1 MTSGEPCSADV
12 IVLSPGEA
20 VELFVARMEEP
31 VRARHA
37 GRPASL
43 VAGML
48 RVVDSWKPLFERVV
62 REGRSVVPLRDDAG
76 FVGVWLKGS
85 KEAHFTLFSSITF
98 TLAPSVMLEG
108 TVREAGFDA
117 LEGSACPQCALPTL
131 RRDPIL
137 SLHRETDVQ
146 GVKAL
151 HDGLN
156 ARAPVFPKFLW
167 SVVRN
172 VPAASQLI
180 NENKVP
186 RLVASDANELFIYTQ
201 DAAIVTTWFD
211 PLAMGHAFKRGDEG
225 VSVEAESM
233 RTARVVGVYEAAY
246 VLADTEMTLVF
257 YISLAFKAALRPLN
271 ANAKENQRKTHAEAS
286 AIKRRVLETF
296 TSVAA
301 CHVALESLGVD
312 ADPHADGIGSPLSV
326 AWTAALSDVVRVL
339 PFQDFCKLKN
349 VLKGFG
355 RPCVEDATW
364 SQMLAV
370 FAFEGAG
377 RALLTAHP
385 CAWIELRDF
394 ARDAFFDRLR
404 FDTIFKAL
412 QEEEDAVLKEA
423 TAIAA
428 AAELLAAEETAAASR
443 AASLERSFAAVETQ
457 PIPNT
462 RGEILSFQAEAA
474 RRLKA
479 AKAAAAAAVRG
490 LSKSEK
496 AAASRR
502 VREARAAHDAGKVA
516 LARLE
521 RAAKEEANEAQRAA
535 DEARRKMACV
545 KEQERAA
552 QLAVETAKQQKAALA
567 AAAERERDLARVAA
581 EERKVHEALE
591 TRWLEA
597 SRARA
602 AFEAPRPKL
611 KEVVIFNAPPKLTW
625 ASKEDV
631 GAGQGWSPF
640 FYTQPLWLAR
650 LGEAA
655 ATGVAC

>member
-1 MTSGEPCSADV
+1 MTSGEPCSAGLL
-12 IVLSPGEA
+12 VLSPGEA

-37 GRPASL
+37 GRSAGL
-43 VAGML
+43 VAGIL
-48 RVVDSWKPLFERVV
+48 RVVDSWKPMIERVV
-62 REGRSVVPLRDDAG
+62 REGRSVLPLRDDAG
-76 FVGVWLKGS
+76 FVGVWLKGA
-85 KEAHFTLFSSITF
+85 KEAHFTLFSSVMF
-98 TLAPSVMLEG
+98 TLAPSVLLEG
-108 TVREAGFDA
+108 NVRVAAFDA
-117 LEGSACPQCALPTL
+117 LERCPNPQPAQPTM

-137 SLHRETDVQ
+137 SLHRETDVH

-156 ARAPVFPKFLW
+156 SRAPVFTKFLW

-172 VPAASQLI
+172 VPAASRLI
-180 NENKVP
+180 NEDKVP

-201 DAAIVTTWFD
+201 DAAVVRTWFD
-211 PLAMGHAFKRGDEG
+211 PLAMGHAFRRGEEG

-257 YISLAFKAALRPLN
+257 YISLAFKAALRPLQ

-286 AIKRRVLETF
+286 TIKRRVLETF
-296 TSVAA
+296 KSVAA
-301 CHVALESLGVD
+301 CHAALECLGVD
-312 ADPHADGIGSPLSV
+312 KDPHADGLGSPLSV
-326 AWTAALSDVVRVL
+326 AWSAALSDVVRVL
-339 PFQDFCKLKN
+339 PFKDFCKLKN
-349 VLKGFG
+349 MLNSFG

-364 SQMLAV
+364 SQMLAF

-377 RALLTAHP
+377 PAVLTAQT
-385 CAWIELRDF
+385 CAWMELRDF

-412 QEEEDAVLKEA
+412 QDEEDTALKEA
-423 TAIAA
+423 TAIAT

-443 AASLERSFAAVETQ
+443 AASLERSFAIVETQ

-462 RGEILSFQAEAA
+462 KDEVLSFQADAA
-474 RRLKA
+474 RRLQA
-479 AKAAAAAAVRG
+479 AKAAAAVAARG

-502 VREARAAHDAGKVA
+502 VREARAAHDASKVA

-521 RAAKEEANEAQRAA
+521 RAAKEEAKEAQQTD
-535 DEARRKMACV
+535 DEARRKLVRV

-552 QLAVETAKQQKAALA
+552 QMAVETAKQQKAALA

-581 EERKVHEALE
+581 EELKVHEALE
-591 TRWLEA
+591 ARWLEA

-602 AFEAPRPKL
+602 ALEAPRPKL
-611 KEVVIFNAPPKLTW
+611 KEVIFNAPPKLTW
-625 ASKEDV
+625 ASRKDV

-640 FYTQPLWLAR
+640 FYTQPSWLAR
-650 LGEAA
+650 LCEAA